1 MLNAILRKA
10 GTKMFI
16 KGFSDNPLK
25 QKRVNIDFEERK
37 YTPHSREVLEPL
49 Y

>member
-1 MLNAILRKA
+1 
-10 GTKMFI
+10 MFI

-25 QKRVNIDFEERK
+25 QKRANIDFKERK
-37 YTPHSREVLEPL
+37 YTPVFTRSLEQL